1 MKSFKIITKRASDR
15 HGGTEALGKM
25 LTSPKSAKTIKGIPD
40 DRWLS
45 ALTKCV
51 FQAGF
56 NWKIIEDKWD
66 RFEEVFAGFS
76 INRWLMMSDDDLDQ
90 LLTTE
95 GIVKNYAK
103 IRSVSANAH
112 YLKDLIDEH
121 GSIGHYFS
129 TWKLKDYSS
138 NLQNMQKKSSR
149 LGGKTGQVFL
159 RRMGIDTL
167 VFTKDVIKSLSRE
180 GILSNKMPSSKK
192 DWAKLQQALDT
203 WHQQSGYSLNEI
215 SQILALSIE

>member
-1 MKSFKIITKRASDR
+1 MKLFNIITKLASDR
-15 HGGTEALGKM
+15 HGGNEVLGKM
-25 LTSPKSAKTIKGIPD
+25 LIRPKSAKTIKRVPD

-45 ALTKCV
+45 ALSKCV

-56 NWKIIEDKWD
+56 NWNIIEDKWE
-66 RFEEVFAGFS
+66 RFEEVFVGFN
-76 INRWLMMSDDDLDQ
+76 INRWLTMSDDDIDQ

-103 IRSVSANAH
+103 IRSVGANAH
-112 YLKDLIDEH
+112 YLKVLIDEH

-129 TWKLKDYSS
+129 TWKLKDYSC
-138 NLQNMQKKSSR
+138 NLQSMQKKSSR

-159 RRMGIDTL
+159 RRMGVDTF
-167 VFTKDVIKSLSRE
+167 VFTQDTIRALSRE
-180 GILSNKMPSSKK
+180 GILNNKIPSSKR
-192 DWAKLQQALDT
+192 DWAKLQQALNS